1 MASVLLRSAVGGVLR
16 AERKSQNKTLLR
28 VSSDAGVSLG
38 FLSEIERGTKEVSSE
53 LLRAVCSA
61 LNIPLS
67 KVLITAGKKAKIL
80 ESQDQT

>member
-1 MASVLLRSAVGGVLR
+1 
-16 AERKSQNKTLLR
+16 
-28 VSSDAGVSLG
+28 VSLG

-53 LLRAVCSA
+53 LLQAVCSA

>member
-38 FLSEIERGTKEVSSE
+38 FLSEVERGTKEVSSE
-53 LLRAVCSA
+53 LLQAVCSA

>member
-53 LLRAVCSA
+53 LLQAVCSA

>member
-1 MASVLLRSAVGGVLR
+1 VASVLLRSAVGGVLR

-38 FLSEIERGTKEVSSE
+38 FLSEVERGTKEVSSE
-53 LLRAVCSA
+53 LLQAVCSA